1 MPAPKGRGGRLQR
14 GALSPLRLDPSH
26 HLSSRGRVA
35 HPFREPLQ
43 FIVTSVMGV
52 MSGTCPHT
60 YGVFCMTVN
69 CWCIRGPSRHRH
81 VHRHRGKG
89 LGKRLPRYR
98 DGDDAHDDDLR
109 AFSRQGAPSLLR
121 RPSYPFKLP
130 DEPDAVS
137 KESLTYAIFEVTS
150 GVGFV

>member
-1 MPAPKGRGGRLQR
+1 
-14 GALSPLRLDPSH
+14 
-26 HLSSRGRVA
+26 
-35 HPFREPLQ
+35 
-43 FIVTSVMGV
+43 MGV